1 MADSPAIKLYTQ
13 GAEHFKNGKLDQAID
28 FFKRSAEVDE
38 NFYRAW
44 AYLGMAYAQKEQ
56 LDPAIEAYRKCIDL
70 APAYHKA
77 FNNIGEL
84 YRRKGLLDYAA
95 MVFKMAT
102 EIEPGLSHYFYN
114 LGITY
119 TEIGMHPQAEE
130 ALSNACK
137 LDSKDFDYASELAQ
151 AQFTL
156 KKYEAAAGT
165 LGKFLEVRPDHPRC
179 AELKARVTMLKR
191 LVEQHQAA
199 ASGSS
204 HTSGIRRMLIDED
217 TVEGKSETHSVESPA
232 GEGQNDPPGP
242 TG

>member
-1 MADSPAIKLYTQ
+1 MSEPEAIAFYTK
-13 GAEHFKNGKLDQAID
+13 GAEHFRNGDLKKAIEY
-28 FFKRSAEVDE
+28 FKKSGDAHED
-38 NFYRAW
+38 FYRAW
-44 AYLGMAYAQKEQ
+44 AYLGMAYAQDGQ

-119 TEIGMHPQAEE
+119 TEIGMHSQAED
-130 ALSNACK
+130 ALGSALQ

-151 AQFTL
+151 SQFTL
-156 KKYEAAAGT
+156 KKYDAAAET
-165 LGKFLEVRPDHPRC
+165 LTKFTEARPDHPRC
-179 AELKARVTMLKR
+179 AELKARINMLKR
-191 LVEQHQAA
+191 LVEQHKEAA
-199 ASGSS
+199 KSGEHS
-204 HTSGIRRMLIDED
+204 TDIRRASIEED
-217 TVEGKSETHSVESPA
+217 GETKANDPVTGK
-232 GEGQNDPPGP
+232 GQNDPPGP
-242 TG
+242 SS